1 MWIQTITKQCRKLT
15 LVAVDYTF
23 CVNKAFI
30 FVSASPCGHDVNAE
44 AFYDASDSVWFIFT
58 FPALF

>member
-1 MWIQTITKQCRKLT
+1 MWIQTIIKQCRKLT

-23 CVNKAFI
+23 RVNKAFI
-30 FVSASPCGHDVNAE
+30 FVYASPFCHDVNAE
-44 AFYDASDSVWFIFT
+44 AFYDASVWFIFT